1 MALYA
6 EADPTSAGSVDRRRL
21 LAEALA
27 ELVADGLV
35 KRAARDDDGQPPLPR
50 YVDRVTTPQARGR
63 PARGHSGTPTWGGQP
78 NVG

>member
-6 EADPTSAGSVDRRRL
+6 EADPMSAGSVDRRRL

-35 KRAARDDDGQPPLPR
+35 KRAARQTTTGSRR
-50 YVDRVTTPQARGR
+50 YRGTST
-63 PARGHSGTPTWGGQP
+63 G
-78 NVG
+78 